1 MKDTLIRAGIAGFSG
16 LFAVGFLAVLP
27 GATAASDEQP
37 LLGKREESVA
47 LLATVDDDDD
57 DDTGSRDT
65 GSRDTGSRDT
75 GSRDTGSRDTGSR
88 DTGSRDT
95 GSRDTG
101 SVSRETAAGLQS
113 AVSRDASTSRGTRD
127 WTATGTDDR
136 SRDDSRD
143 RR

>member
-75 GSRDTGSRDTGSR
+75 GS
-88 DTGSRDT
+88 
-95 GSRDTG
+95 
-101 SVSRETAAGLQS
+101 VSRETAAGLQS

>member
-75 GSRDTGSRDTGSR
+75 GSRDTGS
-88 DTGSRDT
+88 
-95 GSRDTG
+95 
-101 SVSRETAAGLQS
+101 VSRETAAGLQS
-113 AVSRDASTSRGTRD
+113 AVSRDASTSPGTRD

>member
-75 GSRDTGSRDTGSR
+75 GSRDTGS
-88 DTGSRDT
+88 
-95 GSRDTG
+95 
-101 SVSRETAAGLQS
+101 VSRETAAGLQS

>member
-1 MKDTLIRAGIAGFSG
+1 MKDTLIRAGVAGFSG

-37 LLGKREESVA
+37 LLGKREEGVA

-57 DDTGSRDT
+57 GDPGSRDT
-65 GSRDTGSRDT
+65 GSGDTGSGDT
-75 GSRDTGSRDTGSR
+75 GSGDTGSG
-88 DTGSRDT
+88 
-95 GSRDTG
+95 DTG

>member
-75 GSRDTGSRDTGSR
+75 GSRDTGSVSR
-88 DTGSRDT
+88 DP
-95 GSRDTG
+95 
-101 SVSRETAAGLQS
+101 AAGLQS